1 MISLLLVLSTA
12 VKRTLPQIQAFMKL
26 LSMKKTSSEADL
38 QVKGALLLSIIT
50 KYSYGIGV
58 YTWQMDYINISHP
71 NFIGGSMAME
81 IPLQQQWGTKGGSS
95 VNVSKAI
102 LGSRACNCYAIL
114 SLHSCVCFKVL
125 LPLFFLENWGFGI
138 NTRFQYLKPCF
149 YMSC

>member
-1 MISLLLVLSTA
+1 
-12 VKRTLPQIQAFMKL
+12 
-26 LSMKKTSSEADL
+26 
-38 QVKGALLLSIIT
+38 
-50 KYSYGIGV
+50 
-58 YTWQMDYINISHP
+58 MDYINISHP